1 MCNICSVDIL
11 SSLNSKEWQQS
22 KYFEKKLNTLQ
33 KQPPDRLHLSRLF
46 SCSLRSNLCSL
57 HVYAIVLSLG
67 LLFSMDIGY
76 VLKIII
82 YSQNQNIEM
91 RREAVIRSLIL
102 YLGEKEE
109 ELFED
114 CQVKRFLFNVM
125 LKMLQLYYRNVH
137 QGWGT
142 NAPGGPAHSPTPPE
156 LKS

>member
-1 MCNICSVDIL
+1 MYD
-11 SSLNSKEWQQS
+11 
-22 KYFEKKLNTLQ
+22 
-33 KQPPDRLHLSRLF
+33 
-46 SCSLRSNLCSL
+46 
-57 HVYAIVLSLG
+57 IVLSLG
-67 LLFSMDIGY
+67 SLFSMDIGY

-91 RREAVIRSLIL
+91 RREAVIQSLIL

-114 CQVKRFLFNVM
+114 CQVKCVLFNVM
-125 LKMLQLYYRNVH
+125 LKLYYHNVH
-137 QGWGT
+137 QGWGLT

>member
-1 MCNICSVDIL
+1 MCNICSVDIF

-22 KYFEKKLNTLQ
+22 KYLEKKLNTLR
-33 KQPPDRLHLSRLF
+33 KQLPDRLHLYRLF

-57 HVYAIVLSLG
+57 HVYDIVLSLG
-67 LLFSMDIGY
+67 SLFSMDIGY

-91 RREAVIRSLIL
+91 RREAVIQSLIL
-102 YLGEKEE
+102 YLGKK
-109 ELFED
+109 D
-114 CQVKRFLFNVM
+114 CQVKCVLFNVI
-125 LKMLQLYYRNVH
+125 LKLYYHNVH
-137 QGWGT
+137 QGWGLT

>member
-1 MCNICSVDIL
+1 MCNICSVDIF

-22 KYFEKKLNTLQ
+22 KYIEKKLNTLQ
-33 KQPPDRLHLSRLF
+33 KQLPDRLHLYRLF

-57 HVYAIVLSLG
+57 HVYDIVLSLG
-67 LLFSMDIGY
+67 SLFSMDIGY

-91 RREAVIRSLIL
+91 RREAVIRSRIL
-102 YLGEKEE
+102 YLDEKEE

-114 CQVKRFLFNVM
+114 CQVKCVLFNVM
-125 LKMLQLYYRNVH
+125 LKMLKLYYHNVH

-142 NAPGGPAHSPTPPE
+142 NAPGGHAYSPTPPE

>member
-1 MCNICSVDIL
+1 M
-11 SSLNSKEWQQS
+11 
-22 KYFEKKLNTLQ
+22 KKLNTLQ
-33 KQPPDRLHLSRLF
+33 KQLPDRLHLYRLF

-57 HVYAIVLSLG
+57 HVYDIVLSLG
-67 LLFSMDIGY
+67 SLFSMDIGY

-91 RREAVIRSLIL
+91 RREAVIWSLIL

-114 CQVKRFLFNVM
+114 CQVKCVLFNVM
-125 LKMLQLYYRNVH
+125 LKLYYHNIH